1 MIVDEFF
8 CMCGF
13 QGFMVGLDNCIA
25 FLKDVLVKF
34 LTHINFDNELVL
46 YLCIVL
52 FSFTHQTRTERNC
65 VLQFVLG
72 GLCQVHF

>member
-1 MIVDEFF
+1 
-8 CMCGF
+8 MCGF
-13 QGFMVGLDNCIA
+13 QWFMVGLDNCIA

-34 LTHINFDNELVL
+34 LTHINYDNEPLL

-52 FSFTHQTRTERNC
+52 FSLTQHTRTERDC
-65 VLQFVLG
+65 VLQFVLR